1 MIAEAAT
8 NFRREIPYT
17 VSFGDA
23 LAHGITRKFEK
34 TPSSIVCPH
43 FWELRW
49 AYGCPYDCAY
59 CYLRG
64 TFMGNK
70 DPRYPHSIERILGAL
85 EMAFKGLNE
94 PTVFNSGELSDSL
107 MNPILME
114 QIADKFEEQDKHKL
128 LLLTKSCN
136 VRFLLEKH
144 RKQTIV
150 SFSLNAIEPAK
161 LWENGAPPPDKR
173 IEAARE
179 VAEAGYETRVR
190 IDPIFPI
197 KNWQIQ
203 YGDLLR
209 LIFSKLTPER
219 ITLGTPR
226 GLKKTLRFSKD
237 LSWTKYF
244 GERSGWGKKIPTA
257 VRKEIYLFFYEKLHD
272 LGFDMSKVAL
282 CKETVE
288 MHRELGRDVG
298 TYPNWKNCR
307 CNCVW

>member
-1 MIAEAAT
+1 MANSAA
-8 NFRREIPYT
+8 NFEKEIQYT

-23 LAHGITRKFEK
+23 RAHGIIHKFEK

-49 AYGCPYDCAY
+49 AYGCPYECAY

-70 DPRYPHSIERILGAL
+70 NPRYPRSIERILDAL
-85 EMAFKGLNE
+85 ERAFKGLNA
-94 PTVFNSGELSDSL
+94 PAIFNSGELSDSL

-128 LLLTKSCN
+128 LLLTKSNN
-136 VRFLLEKH
+136 VDFLIKKP
-144 RKQTIV
+144 RKQTIA
-150 SFSLNAIEPAK
+150 SFSLNAFEPAK
-161 LWENGAPPPDKR
+161 LWENVAPPPDKR
-173 IEAARE
+173 IEAAKK
-179 VAEAGYETRVR
+179 VAEAGYETRIR

-197 KNWQIQ
+197 ENWQTH
-203 YGDLLR
+203 YGNLLN

-226 GLKKTLRFSKD
+226 GLRKTLRFSKD

-244 GERSGWGKKIPTA
+244 GERSGWGKKIHME
-257 VRKEIYLFFYEKLHD
+257 VRKEIYLFFYEQLHN
-272 LGFDMSKVAL
+272 LGFDKSKTAL

-288 MHRELGRDVG
+288 MHRELGRDTG
-298 TYPNWKNCR
+298 TYPNWKNCG
-307 CNCVW
+307 CNCAW

>member
-1 MIAEAAT
+1 MANSAT
-8 NFRREIPYT
+8 NFEKELQYT

-23 LAHGITRKFEK
+23 WAHGIIHKFEK

-49 AYGCPYDCAY
+49 AYGCPYECAY

-70 DPRYPHSIERILGAL
+70 NPRYPHSIERILDAL
-85 EMAFKGLNE
+85 ERAFKGLNA
-94 PTVFNSGELSDSL
+94 PAIFNSGELSDSL
-107 MNPILME
+107 MNPTLME
-114 QIADKFEEQDKHKL
+114 QIADKFEEQNKHKL
-128 LLLTKSCN
+128 LLLTKSNN
-136 VRFLLEKH
+136 VDFLIKTP

-161 LWENGAPPPDKR
+161 LWENVAPPPDKR
-173 IEAARE
+173 IEAAKK
-179 VAEAGYETRVR
+179 VAEAGYETRIR

-197 KNWQIQ
+197 ENWQTH
-203 YGDLLR
+203 YEELLH

-226 GLKKTLRFSKD
+226 GLRKTLRFSRD
-237 LSWTKYF
+237 LSWAKYF
-244 GERSGWGKKIPTA
+244 GESSGWGKKIPTET
-257 VRKEIYLFFYEKLHD
+257 RKEIYLFFYGKLHD

-282 CKETVE
+282 CKESVE
-288 MHRELGRDVG
+288 MYRELGKDVG
-298 TYPNWKNCR
+298 NYPNWKNCR

>member
-1 MIAEAAT
+1 MIAEATT

-23 LAHGITRKFEK
+23 SAHGITRKFEK
-34 TPSSIVCPH
+34 TPPSIVCPH

-70 DPRYPHSIERILGAL
+70 NPRYPHSIERILGAL

-94 PTVFNSGELSDSL
+94 PTIFNSGELSDSL

-128 LLLTKSCN
+128 LLLTKSGN
-136 VRFLLEKH
+136 VNFLIKKP

-161 LWENGAPPPDKR
+161 LWENFAPSPDKR
-173 IEAARE
+173 INAARE

-197 KNWQIQ
+197 KNWQTQ
-203 YGDLLR
+203 YGDLLH

-226 GLKKTLRFSKD
+226 GLRKTLRFSKD

-257 VRKEIYLFFYEKLHD
+257 VRKEIYLYFYEKLHD
-272 LGFDMSKVAL
+272 LGFDVSKVAL
-282 CKETVE
+282 CKESVE

-298 TYPNWKNCR
+298 TYPNWENCR